1 MCVELDNMS
10 KDNENELKVSNN
22 DLQLLKKQPL
32 NINDVLKDENYL
44 DTNSNTFKSEDL
56 KVQEKQEEQES
67 DYSKLEEIRVELEK
81 LLGENIFSKVYKIV
95 EESVSLYLTRFPL
108 NKSVTIM
115 S

>member
-1 MCVELDNMS
+1 MCVELDNMA

-22 DLQLLKKQPL
+22 DLQLLKKQPM

-67 DYSKLEEIRVELEK
+67 DYSHLEEIRIELEK
-81 LLGENIFSKVYKIV
+81 SLGENIFGKVYKIV
-95 EESVSLYLTRFPL
+95 EESVLL
-108 NKSVTIM
+108 
-115 S
+115 